1 MLVCLFSNSASELL
15 SAALRSLALAAARHI
30 GRLRRRGA
38 VLVLRRGI
46 GVLAG
51 AGAAVVPAAAAD
63 ASQVH
68 GVERQSARLHLARL
82 SAHVVSLL

>member
-1 MLVCLFSNSASELL
+1 MFVCRFSNSPSGLL
-15 SAALRSLALAAARHI
+15 SAARGSLALAAARHL

-68 GVERQSARLHLARL
+68 GVEWQGARLHRPRL
-82 SAHVVSLL
+82 PAHVVSLH

>member
-1 MLVCLFSNSASELL
+1 MCLFSVSLSGLL
-15 SAALRSLALAAARHI
+15 SASGWSLALAATRNL

-38 VLVLRRGI
+38 LLVLRRGA

-68 GVERQSARLHLARL
+68 GVERQGARLHRARL
-82 SAHVVSLL
+82 SAHVVSLH